1 MFRTAGVLPGPNTR
15 ELCQSVCSS
24 ATCLIPRPSRIYAS
38 ICRASGHQRK
48 SCSPLIGRPDGREVS
63 RSSTTPIARSQ
74 PFKGRPLAVSE
85 ARPREDRPP
94 GPRPGG
100 FSSPRPGGA
109 PSGFSSPRPGGF
121 SPRPSEGG
129 GPPGSRSRNFG
140 PDAPPKNKRK
150 PPRKD
155 SDRGPK
161 GPIKE
166 RPVSRIYDAD
176 EDWRAKDDLEE
187 VEVDNVATS
196 AKKDEAA
203 ADDETVGDDET

>member
-1 MFRTAGVLPGPNTR
+1 
-15 ELCQSVCSS
+15 
-24 ATCLIPRPSRIYAS
+24 
-38 ICRASGHQRK
+38 
-48 SCSPLIGRPDGREVS
+48 
-63 RSSTTPIARSQ
+63 
-74 PFKGRPLAVSE
+74 VSE

-109 PSGFSSPRPGGF
+109 PSGFSSPRPGGY
-121 SPRPSEGG
+121 SPRPADGG
-129 GPPGSRSRNFG
+129 GGAPGSRSRNFG

-176 EDWRAKDDLEE
+176 EDWRAKDDTEDA
-187 VEVDNVATS
+187 EVDNFATS
-196 AKKDEAA
+196 AKKDDSV
-203 ADDETVGDDET
+203 DDETVGDDET